1 MELFQQVTAVPTTVP
16 TTPQGPPP
24 PTGPLP
30 PTGGL
35 PPDMEEIRVDQN
47 PTQDK
52 WKIVPMFKDDVAGR
66 LMVWQ
71 VGFDGERNLEM
82 YHGYVHGNPRTDV
95 TEVIPVGGKTLQAQ
109 ALQEARQRYTIK
121 FRNEG
126 YRPAGVPGP
135 VDPDPML
142 ANMWVSHATY
152 QEAQRQFEIAHKAA
166 GSPKGAARTAIKNR
180 FFNAK
185 WKLIE
190 RYPVATQA
198 KLDGHRMMC
207 KLAGDKVVCRKPR
220 SNRLYPNTRYQE
232 AELLPLFSY
241 LPPGTQTDGELYHPD
256 WSFEQ
261 LSSVVKTEVR
271 LHPKMKEVIYYIFD
285 LVTPEPMPYEDRY
298 ALLLNAYKRYL
309 EEDPINRDP
318 TKSLIHLVT
327 FTLAYSDDEVEDF
340 HNQYVQMGYE
350 GLMVRKIAG
359 RNRTP
364 QTIAESLYDSKR
376 SNNLLKYK
384 HFEDEEGIVIAV
396 EEAHG
401 TEAGTAD
408 VVVVDPR
415 GNIVP
420 MRSRGSFERRRLW
433 LEHPEQI
440 LLKPFTYRHQ
450 PPLTEYGV
458 PRFPVGIGIR
468 DDVPPEKL
476 GLDKAQFDRARRL
489 MAEKY
494 PQFLQYVR

>member
-1 MELFQQVTAVPTTVP
+1 MELFQQVTGAPTPATP
-16 TTPQGPPP
+16 AITPLLPQGR
-24 PTGPLP
+24 PLP
-30 PTGGL
+30 P
-35 PPDMEEIRVDQN
+35 DVEEIRVDQN
-47 PTQDK
+47 PTQPK
-52 WKIVPMFKDDVAGR
+52 WRIVSMYKDDVAGR
-66 LMVWQ
+66 PMVWQ

-82 YHGYVHGNPRTDV
+82 YHGYVHGNPRTDF
-95 TEVIPVGGKTLQAQ
+95 TEVVPVGRKTMQEQ

-126 YRPAGVPGP
+126 YRPAGVLGP
-135 VDPDPML
+135 VDPEPML
-142 ANMWVSHATY
+142 ANMWVSHAEY

-166 GSPKGAARTAIKNR
+166 GAPKGAARTTIKKR
-180 FFNAK
+180 FFNDK

-220 SNRLYPNTRYQE
+220 SNRLFPNTRHQE
-232 AELLPLFSY
+232 EQLLPLFSY
-241 LPPGTQTDGELYHPD
+241 LPPGTHIDGELYHPD

-298 ALLLNAYKRYL
+298 AILLNAYERYL
-309 EEDPINRDP
+309 EEDPVNRSPDNP
-318 TKSLIHLVT
+318 LSIVRLVT
-327 FTLAYSDDEVEDF
+327 FTLAYSDDEVVDF

-359 RNRTP
+359 PNRTP

-396 EEAHG
+396 EEAKG

-420 MRSRGSFERRRLW
+420 MRSRGSFERRREW
-433 LEHPEQI
+433 LEHPERI

-458 PRFPVGIGIR
+458 PRFPVGIGVR

-476 GLDKAQFDRARRL
+476 GLDRAQFDRARRL
-489 MAEKY
+489 MEEKY